1 MLQELLEEQLIEL
14 DEEWLHD
21 ELDEH
26 DNDEEDETELE
37 QLKKTCYKAVNQI
50 KNFTPTLKNM
60 NKMRRK
66 SSCRKSW
73 KNHWMRLK
81 KIWMMMMSRNLKK
94 RNQKQI

>member
-37 QLKKTCYKAVNQI
+37 QLKKKHVI
-50 KNFTPTLKNM
+50 KL
-60 NKMRRK
+60 
-66 SSCRKSW
+66 
-73 KNHWMRLK
+73 
-81 KIWMMMMSRNLKK
+81 
-94 RNQKQI
+94 

>member
-37 QLKKTCYKAVNQI
+37 QLKKNTCYKAVIQI
-50 KNFTPTLKNM
+50 KNFTQTLKNM
-60 NKMRRK
+60 KKMRRK
-66 SSCRKSW
+66 NSCRKSW
-73 KNHWMRLK
+73 TIH
-81 KIWMMMMSRNLKK
+81 
-94 RNQKQI
+94 

>member
-37 QLKKTCYKAVNQI
+37 QLKKKNCCKAVIQV
-50 KNFTPTLKNM
+50 KNFTRTLKNM
-60 NKMRRK
+60 NRMRRK
-66 SSCRKSW
+66 NSSRKSW
-73 KNHWMRLK
+73 TIHWMKLK
-81 KIWMMMMSRNLKK
+81 KIQMMMMSRNL
-94 RNQKQI
+94 